1 MLARIAKYGRLNDR
15 QELRFHPPFQFSE
28 DAVGVLWVTLLHIE
42 LKDLV
47 EGFRI
52 FEFP

>member
-1 MLARIAKYGRLNDR
+1 MVGK
-15 QELRFHPPFQFSE
+15 EFKFHPPFQFSE
-28 DAVGVLWVTLLHIE
+28 DAVGVLWVTLLHIK

-47 EGFRI
+47 KGFRI